1 MNAAC
6 CRTTHPPYQVQSQNP
21 LRAEERDFSATSP
34 LMIFCRELSRYLRL
48 AAWPSLCAGTVIP
61 RNARCAPLFRA
72 AYPNLAIRAL
82 GCTRLRVRCRDR
94 RLEFR
99 FGRRA
104 TRGCRLWID
113 QGSSCNRQAREPP
126 RRAAADAIAATVR
139 SPAAPP
145 SLLSTAIAA
154 LCVQAIWMTRA
165 HSISSRGLAPSMNA
179 KLAFTARSEI
189 PLFGSRAAAISCCR
203 EAATNALEPALPLPK

>member
-94 RLEFR
+94 RREFR

-104 TRGCRLWID
+104 TSGCRLWID
-113 QGSSCNRQAREPP
+113 QGSSCNRQLD
-126 RRAAADAIAATVR
+126 RRNRLRDRCRQGRLAILDHR
-139 SPAAPP
+139 SGGKV
-145 SLLSTAIAA
+145 IRR
-154 LCVQAIWMTRA
+154 QAGVGSA
-165 HSISSRGLAPSMNA
+165 RGLQQGVQTKSQTCP
-179 KLAFTARSEI
+179 TAQ
-189 PLFGSRAAAISCCR
+189 
-203 EAATNALEPALPLPK
+203 